1 MDREILEKFWKYIDE
16 AEFDKLNEVM
26 AEDANVILPNTGEI
40 FRGCENYIKFNKD
53 YPGRWHAEIEKVV
66 VGEGCAVSS
75 VKVFNEEG
83 ISLYVTSF
91 FEVMDGKI
99 SEITEYWGENGE
111 VPAWRIE
118 KGYSEKY

>member
-1 MDREILEKFWKYIDE
+1 MYAIRSYYEYIDE
-16 AEFDKLNEVM
+16 AEFDKLSELM

-53 YPGRWHAEIEKVV
+53 YPGRWHAEIKKIV
-66 VGEGCAVSS
+66 VGEGCAVSA
-75 VKVFNEEG
+75 VKVFNDEG

-99 SEITEYWGENGE
+99 SEIAEYWGEN
-111 VPAWRIE
+111 A
-118 KGYSEKY
+118 

>member
-16 AEFDKLNEVM
+16 AEFDKLTELM

-53 YPGRWHAEIEKVV
+53 YPGRWHAEIKKIV
-66 VGEGCAVSS
+66 VGEGCAVSA
-75 VKVFNEEG
+75 VKVFNDEG

-99 SEITEYWGENGE
+99 SEIAEYWGENGE
-111 VPAWRIE
+111 VPEWRIE